1 MELPLACNERE
12 FTIKEMIGKKA
23 VSIDDIHI
31 GEIIKIID
39 QSDSSKDDPNKICD
53 IENDLFQIVVIINPE
68 IFPALN
74 EPTEILFSSQTLEK
88 VVPDGIKLKLSK
100 DMINTTIESSLK

>member
-1 MELPLACNERE
+1 MLKIFENGFFIIKISFKSFIYLKAIKFWIDNTFKVELPLACNERE

-53 IENDLFQIVVIINPE
+53 IEW
-68 IFPALN
+68 
-74 EPTEILFSSQTLEK
+74 
-88 VVPDGIKLKLSK
+88 
-100 DMINTTIESSLK
+100 TI